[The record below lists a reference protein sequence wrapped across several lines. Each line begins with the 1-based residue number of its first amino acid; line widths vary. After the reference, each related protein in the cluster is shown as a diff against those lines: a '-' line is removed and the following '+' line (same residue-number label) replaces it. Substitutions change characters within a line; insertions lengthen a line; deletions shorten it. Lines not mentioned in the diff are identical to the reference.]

1 MDTNT
6 QKVNAK
12 TVFDSLDIKSGRRLW
27 FAPLHGARSTL
38 IIDEPVEAEIT
49 IDLNIL
55 PVDSTV
61 VIVGVDV
68 PETGKPSV
76 LVEQIE

>member
-1 MDTNT
+1 MQDTGAYWSLS
-6 QKVNAK
+6 NAAG
-12 TVFDSLDIKSGRRLW
+12 VFY
-27 FAPLHGARSTL
+27 APCNGVRSTL

-55 PVDSTV
+55 PANSIT
-61 VIVGVDV
+61 IFVGVDV

-76 LVEQIE
+76 LVEQIV

>member
-1 MDTNT
+1 MQDTRAYWKLNG
-6 QKVNAK
+6 ALE
-12 TVFDSLDIKSGRRLW
+12 VF
-27 FAPLHGARSTL
+27 FAPLHGVRSTL

-55 PVDSTV
+55 PVDSTT
-61 VIVGVDV
+61 VIVGIDV

-76 LVEQIE
+76 LVEQIV